1 MTCLCCY
8 GDYGHHD
15 LLVLYAHI
23 SNSNTCSVCHVRR
36 LGFSQLQQWCD
47 NIHWAEVAASRTMH
61 NKEHSASGTM
71 HMKNILHLVLCT
83 WRTNTH
89 CTYSVVWKADLLLA
103 ILPFFW
109 SPSASLMRRARGEVH
124 VFRCQIE
131 SYDLWSFFSKSVG
144 SWFHM
149 HLFHCLHSTK
159 DFPDM
164 FLIHGQVQ
172 FCISQ
177 GL

>member
-1 MTCLCCY
+1 
-8 GDYGHHD
+8 
-15 LLVLYAHI
+15 
-23 SNSNTCSVCHVRR
+23 
-36 LGFSQLQQWCD
+36 
-47 NIHWAEVAASRTMH
+47 MH
-61 NKEHSASGTM
+61 NKEHSAYGTM

-131 SYDLWSFFSKSVG
+131 SYDLWSFFSKSMC

-172 FCISQ
+172 FRISQ
-177 GL
+177 GLKRNVLYVHVWENSYSSWVHLVLYFTRTQREVFMMGWVPFLEISRSLFFFYSSIQKVL